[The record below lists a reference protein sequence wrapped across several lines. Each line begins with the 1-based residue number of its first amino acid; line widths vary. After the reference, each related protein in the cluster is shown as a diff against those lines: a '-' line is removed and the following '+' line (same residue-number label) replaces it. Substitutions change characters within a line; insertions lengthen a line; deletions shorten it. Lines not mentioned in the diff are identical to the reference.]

1 MNPFTAF
8 RDVEASLWQS
18 ALDTVAARQAAGLT
32 PYSEAAAELPLRAPA
47 SPLTPLG
54 VAAGELITRL
64 KQTATTPAGIAAGLA
79 AVVAS
84 PAARHTAE
92 AVALARAFPI
102 GARQFLSALTVRFGH
117 QDPLWLE
124 TAYYYFTYLTSE
136 RLHGRVPYTPPKG
149 PDDFVLTNLPDPARV
164 ALFADW
170 GTGTAPAYELI
181 QRVLARKPDVL
192 IHLGDIYY
200 SGREPEIQARFLDP
214 LERARKEL
222 GVPPL
227 PTYSLCGN
235 HDMYCGGVPY
245 YRLLEQLG
253 QPASCF
259 CLRNDHWQLI
269 ALDTGH
275 NSGLLPPDMTWL
287 QDPEVAWLR
296 GLVDAAGSRKTVLL
310 SHHQL
315 FSAFEAIGTE
325 EGGVN
330 HRLYEQV
337 KPVLDRVARWFWGHE
352 HSLVVYEP
360 FAPEAGGPAVTA
372 RCIGHGAIP
381 VAEAERPKRRPK
393 VAMQTADVQLGLAGG
408 FFNHGYAI
416 LELNGPTARASY
428 FQSTPGGEES
438 WPAETF

>member
-1 MNPFTAF
+1 MNPFVAF
-8 RDVEASLWQS
+8 RDLEASLWQS
-18 ALDTVAARQAAGLT
+18 ALDTVAARQAAGLA
-32 PYSEAAAELPLRAPA
+32 PYSDEAAELPLRTPA
-47 SPLTPLG
+47 SALTPLG

-64 KQTATTPAGIAAGLA
+64 KQGAATPAGLA
-79 AVVAS
+79 AGVAAAITS

-92 AVALARAFPI
+92 AVALARAFPVS
-102 GARQFLSALTVRFGH
+102 AHQFLSALTVRFGP

-136 RLHGRVPYTPPKG
+136 RLLGRVPYTPPQR
-149 PDDFVLTNLPDPARV
+149 PDDFVLTDLPDPARV

-170 GTGTAPAYELI
+170 GTGTAPAYDLI
-181 QRVLARKPDVL
+181 RRVLARQPDVL

-200 SGREPEIQARFLDP
+200 SGREPEIRARFLDP
-214 LERARKEL
+214 LERARKERAA
-222 GVPPL
+222 PPL

-235 HDMYCGGVPY
+235 HDMYGGGVPY
-245 YRLLEQLG
+245 YGLLEQLG

-275 NSGLLPPDMTWL
+275 NSGLLPPDLTWL
-287 QDPEVAWLR
+287 QDAEVGWLR
-296 GLVDAAGSRKTVLL
+296 GLVSGADARKTVLL

-315 FSAFEAIGTE
+315 FSAFEPIGAE
-325 EGGVN
+325 EDGVN

-352 HSLVVYEP
+352 HSLIVYEP
-360 FAPEAGGPAVTA
+360 FAPEDGGPEVAA

-393 VAMQTADVQLGLAGG
+393 VVMKTVDVQLGRAGG
-408 FFNHGYAI
+408 FFNHGYAV
-416 LELNGPTARASY
+416 LELNGPAARAFY
-428 FQSTPGGEES
+428 YESTPGGDES